1 MTLYHQILTDND
13 EVDIVVDYNPQDDSI
28 EIIEICFNKVD
39 YTETLDHLSSLKFV
53 YEIDWQSIY
62 KENKQQFEYDQWKN
76 S

>member
-1 MTLYHQILTDND
+1 MTLYHQILTDNN

-39 YTETLDHLSSLKFV
+39 YTETLDYLSSLKFV
-53 YEIDWQSIY
+53 YEIDWHSIY
-62 KENKQQFEYDQWKN
+62 KENKQQFESDMRED